1 MKRWRVGQFEITL
14 KEIIASVS
22 IIAVMLLIGF
32 IMSGKIESW
41 QMDKNAEYYKAAK
54 ITDPEIFRYGLET
67 NLGNAFAYGTLKA
80 EDPVTYP
87 EIGGEY
93 LYIKKEKELYTM
105 HTRTVTTTVNGKTQ
119 TKTEVYWTWDWVD
132 SEEQHSGTISFMG
145 IQMPYE
151 KINRPASRY
160 IDTIYISSMERYV
173 YYGCGTEYTGTI
185 YTSMVN
191 GQITDHSDFYDGQEI
206 DEVVDN
212 LTSDNMIWAFW
223 IVWLLATGIL
233 VYTFYVADNK
243 WLD

>member
-32 IMSGKIESW
+32 IMSGKIENW

-67 NLGNAFAYGTLKA
+67 NLGNAFAYGTLRA

-87 EIGGEY
+87 EISGKY
-93 LYIKKEKELYTM
+93 LYIKKEKERYTM

-145 IQMPYE
+145 LQMPYK
-151 KINRPASRY
+151 KINHPAGRY
-160 IDTIYISSMERYV
+160 IDTIYGSAIERYV
-173 YYGCGTEYTGTI
+173 YYGCGTEYTGTV
-185 YTSMVN
+185 YTTMAD
-191 GQITDHSDFYDGQEI
+191 GQIADHSDFYEGQEI
-206 DEVVDN
+206 NEVVDH
-212 LTSDNMIWAFW
+212 LTSDTMIWAFW
-223 IVWLLATGIL
+223 LVWLLATGIL